1 MTNRTTNADIA
12 AALAEIKA
20 DVRHMR
26 SIIGDDPD
34 KGLRGD
40 VAMLVGIKN
49 KGWGLLVG
57 VLIFAGAIGAS
68 IKSAIT
74 DLLLK

>member
-1 MTNRTTNADIA
+1 MSDHTTNADIA
-12 AALAEIKA
+12 ATLAEIKA

-26 SIIGDDPD
+26 SIIGDEPD

-49 KGWGLLVG
+49 KGWGLVVG
-57 VLIFAGAIGAS
+57 LLIFAGAVGAS
-68 IKSAIT
+68 IKAALADI
-74 DLLLK
+74 LK